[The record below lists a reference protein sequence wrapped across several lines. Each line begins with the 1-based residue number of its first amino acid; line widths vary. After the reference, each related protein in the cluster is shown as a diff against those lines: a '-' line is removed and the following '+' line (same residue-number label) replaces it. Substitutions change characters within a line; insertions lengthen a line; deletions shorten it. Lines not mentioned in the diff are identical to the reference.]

1 MLCSRHDSDTA
12 AAAGVYFYLYSKLRT
27 WALEALQARGKAMTG
42 DIGVGPS
49 LLVAF
54 LAGCG
59 NVLATNPIWVVST
72 RMQVTSGYDACSPA
86 CADLFGACRGWLQGG
101 LCPRHAGGYF
111 TKWTEDP
118 GLGSCRI
125 SVLQY
130 RVRYDRASHQDA
142 GPWCWS
148 SSCCQGYI

>member
-1 MLCSRHDSDTA
+1 MA

-72 RMQVTSGYDACSPA
+72 RMQVTSGYEACSPA
-86 CADLFGACRGWLQGG
+86 CADLFGACAGWLQGG
-101 LCPRHAGGYF
+101 SCGHAMQVAMSQSEQRILVWAGVGYLFFSTGSGGIGPAIRMQ
-111 TKWTEDP
+111 D
-118 GLGSCRI
+118 LGAGAVRAAKDIFDYNCR
-125 SVLQY
+125 
-130 RVRYDRASHQDA
+130 
-142 GPWCWS
+142 
-148 SSCCQGYI
+148 